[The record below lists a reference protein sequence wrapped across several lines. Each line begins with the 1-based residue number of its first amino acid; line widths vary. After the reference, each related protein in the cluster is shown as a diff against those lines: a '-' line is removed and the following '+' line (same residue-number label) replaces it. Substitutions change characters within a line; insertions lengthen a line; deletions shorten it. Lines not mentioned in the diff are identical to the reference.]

1 MIFLDHVNPLSIWS
15 QRSSFMSSP
24 ELQLHGGFL
33 IRSTTECSHRSHGA
47 FTSSSATIVA
57 PAFPVW
63 WCVVGLSADPE
74 FVCVFKDGSLSS
86 CRNKLTSSCFRLKVL
101 MSWVC
106 RSNSLLGAVGVISLF
121 KGVMAALALPEYVLS
136 SNVEEPACGDVY
148 LHLIF
153 QNSKHIPEKVITW
166 L

>member
-33 IRSTTECSHRSHGA
+33 LQSTTECSHRSHGA

-63 WCVVGLSADPE
+63 WCVVRLSADPE

-86 CRNKLTSSCFRLKVL
+86 CKNKFTSSCFRLKVL
-101 MSWVC
+101 MSSVSRSRRRNQPFQRHNGCQLGSAWICFEFKC
-106 RSNSLLGAVGVISLF
+106 RRICLWRC
-121 KGVMAALALPEYVLS
+121 LS
-136 SNVEEPACGDVY
+136 
-148 LHLIF
+148 F
-153 QNSKHIPEKVITW
+153 QKK
-166 L
+166 